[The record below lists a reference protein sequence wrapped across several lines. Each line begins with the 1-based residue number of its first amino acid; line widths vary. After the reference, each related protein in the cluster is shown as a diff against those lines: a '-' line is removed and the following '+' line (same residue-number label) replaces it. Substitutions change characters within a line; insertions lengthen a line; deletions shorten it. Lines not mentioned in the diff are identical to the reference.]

1 MRISTLLKRDLA
13 RSRGRLAGVA
23 IAVGASVAVVVVLA
37 SVGLGLY
44 EGVVKP
50 LLPRLPLDLIKV
62 EPRTINVGLLAFN
75 ATELTGGLDDQTI
88 ERLGKIDGVKDVFP
102 VVGTAFPM
110 RAVGGEG
117 FVGRRIRTDV
127 FATGLAEDLVKD
139 DVAQGY
145 RFVDDPASGKV
156 PVIVAR
162 RLLDLY
168 NTTVAPAIQKPQ
180 LSPGAVIGFE
190 FQIVVGTSLAKGT
203 PDPRR
208 VRRYTATI
216 VGLSDEANLVGLT
229 VPEAT
234 LRRWNK
240 EFGRPSPLTGAYIRT
255 RSPQDAGAVAR
266 QAERAGLHVDD
277 TPKIIG
283 AALAIGAGL
292 FGLFS
297 GILVLLAAFGIAQ
310 TFFRLVAERRLEL
323 TILRALGARRRDL
336 RRLVLLE
343 AALVGLFGGIGG
355 TMVGAGLALFLG
367 RLVAGGL
374 PELPFTPERL
384 VATPMELI
392 GLGVLLGV
400 AAAVIGAW
408 WPANRAAAAD
418 PATALRQ

>member
-1 MRISTLLKRDLA
+1 MRTATLLRHDLVRSA
-13 RSRGRLAGVA
+13 RRLLGVA

-44 EGVVKP
+44 EGVIAP
-50 LLPRLPLDLIKV
+50 LLPRLPVNLLKV
-62 EPRTINVGLLAFN
+62 EPRAVNVGLIAFN
-75 ATELTGGLDDQTI
+75 ATELSGGLDDRAI
-88 ERLGKIDGVKDVFP
+88 RNLGKIDGVRAVYP
-102 VVGTAFPM
+102 IVGTAFPM

-127 FATGLAEDLVKD
+127 FATGLAEALVKD
-139 DVAQGY
+139 DVAEGY
-145 RFVDDPASGKV
+145 RFVDDPKGDV

-162 RLLDLY
+162 RLLELY

-180 LSPGAVIGFE
+180 LSPEAVIGFQ
-190 FQIVVGTSLAKGT
+190 FQLVLGTSLAKGT

-208 VRRYTATI
+208 VVRKTATI
-216 VGLSDEANLVGLT
+216 VGLSDQANLVGIT

-234 LRRWNK
+234 LRRWNAD
-240 EFGRPSPLTGAYIRT
+240 FGASSPLSGAYIQT

-266 QAERAGLHVDD
+266 QAERSGLHVDE

-283 AALAIGAGL
+283 AALAIGGGL
-292 FGLFS
+292 FGLFAL
-297 GILVLLAAFGIAQ
+297 ILLLMAGFSIAQ
-310 TFFRLVAERRLEL
+310 TFFRLIAERRLEL

-343 AALVGLFGGIGG
+343 AAAVGLFGGVAG
-355 TMVGAGLALFLG
+355 TVAGAGIAVGLSTWAS
-367 RLVAGGL
+367 ANL

-384 VATPMELI
+384 VALPAWLLGTAVV
-392 GLGVLLGV
+392 LGVV
-400 AAAVIGAW
+400 ASVLGAW